1 MTTQMTQTEAENR
14 YKQGIHSLAEKWGGY
29 SNIPASEWRE
39 FSEELRSYYLVLK
52 HEGAVTRQI
61 LSQYM
66 VSPTIIER
74 VMSSIG
80 VDGGVGAITPRTS
93 RSDQYKAFIK
103 WACEHD
109 REQFT
114 TDQLIEVSGFSYQ
127 TTLKFVDSDPNFIR
141 IKKGLYECRDYN
153 ASRTEAKK
161 LDKSQ

>member
-14 YKQGIHSLAEKWGGY
+14 YKQGIHDLAEKWGGY
-29 SNIPASEWRE
+29 SSIPASEWRE
-39 FSEELRSYYLVLK
+39 YSEELRSYYLVLK
-52 HEGAVTRQI
+52 YNGAVTRQI

-80 VDGGVGAITPRTS
+80 VDGEVGAITPRTS
-93 RSDQYKAFIK
+93 RSDQYKAFTK

-114 TDQLIEVSGFSYQ
+114 TDQLIEASGFSYQ
-127 TTLKFVDSDPNFIR
+127 TTLKFVDSDPHFIR

-153 ASRTEAKK
+153 ASRIEAKK
-161 LDKSQ
+161 LEKSQ

>member
-14 YKQGIHSLAEKWGGY
+14 YKQGVRDLAEKWGGH
-29 SNIPASEWRE
+29 SNIPSAELRDI
-39 FSEELRSYYLVLK
+39 SEELRAYYIVLK

-80 VDGGVGAITPRTS
+80 VDGEVGTITPRTS
-93 RSDQYKAFIK
+93 RSDQYKAFTK

-114 TDQLIEVSGFSYQ
+114 TDQLVEASGFSYQ

-153 ASRTEAKK
+153 ALRIESKK
-161 LDKSQ
+161 LEKSQ

>member
-1 MTTQMTQTEAENR
+1 MTTTMTNEEAENR
-14 YKQGIHSLAEKWGGY
+14 YKQGIRDLANKYGNY
-29 SNIPASEWRE
+29 NDIPTLEWRE
-39 FSEELRSYYLVLK
+39 VSEELRAFYIVQKYN
-52 HEGAVTRQI
+52 GAVTRQI

-74 VMSSIG
+74 VMETVGI
-80 VDGGVGAITPRTS
+80 DGEVANIAPKTS
-93 RSDQYKAFIK
+93 RADQYKAFTK

-114 TDQLIEVSGFSYQ
+114 TDQLVEASGFSYP
-127 TTLKFVDSDPNFIR
+127 TTLKFIDSDPHFIR

-161 LDKSQ
+161 LEKSQ